1 MARFLVH
8 VCVAGILA
16 VVSGGCGAPKSTDPR
31 QPVEPSLDYATFVR
45 ESAERMKHAEGGP
58 KVAVSMFLENME
70 GYQKKPLGKNK
81 DTYDAIFKSAQ
92 ELKQMKDRNASDA
105 ELRKGIDEL
114 VKLTEKLPS
123 APPPAK

>member
-1 MARFLVH
+1 MAHWKQHRVLIFCLVF
-8 VCVAGILA
+8 VLC
-16 VVSGGCGAPKSTDPR
+16 GCGGSKSLDPR
-31 QPVEPSLDYATFVR
+31 APVEPSLDYATFIR
-45 ESAERMKHAEGGP
+45 DSAQRMKRAEAGP
-58 KVAVSMFLENME
+58 KVAVTMFLENIE

-114 VKLTEKLPS
+114 VKLTEKLPA
-123 APPPAK
+123 APDTTK